1 MKKLILPCVIAIL
14 LAASWSGAEA
24 QIYSDADTMA
34 ILDSYGN
41 PGDTVG
47 VILHMAN
54 HTIDV
59 RAYLHRIVYDETL
72 LEPLMVTDTIMSTEC
87 LDRGCQIDAEA
98 SALEP
103 GVVRILAVSWEGN
116 YIPMGSGPVLQLNF
130 IVKPTA
136 PPGTITILQFQ
147 DEIPPR
153 DNNWTDPMGELILV
167 PQLLP
172 GNFSILGGGL
182 NAPPV
187 ISFIGDQDV
196 AEGQL
201 LEFSVT
207 AHDPDADPITLTAVN
222 LPDNAS
228 FPTVQGDS
236 VVTGSFSFRPDFD
249 QGPDT
254 IVVTF
259 RATDNSNNV
268 TDRPVQI
275 VVLDQPNDFLTII
288 SDQGGIPGA
297 VERPVDIVLFNTI
310 PVFGAQFEILYDPVQ
325 IQIPEVYSTERC
337 YDMWFSYNEPDPG
350 RLVIL
355 IFSVGLD
362 SISSGSGPLAQLIV
376 DANPFAAF
384 GPTEL
389 ILNGAIEVI
398 DSTGTSKPLITE
410 DGFFTID
417 QYGDANLDG
426 IVNVGD
432 CITIVAYLIGR
443 GTLDERQHDAA
454 DIDSTGRV
462 DIGDLQQLINMI
474 LEIDI
479 PPLSYPGDLPVI
491 VELLKDDISR
501 SGSQLTIPLR
511 ADISSEA
518 SAVQFEL
525 AFDADKL
532 GEIEIVKGDMVSDM
546 TLDYTIADGSI
557 KGIIFHLG
565 GNSFG
570 PAAGQLVEFK
580 FDDRGDFDASSDIEL
595 TDFLIVNPA
604 ADFMPVDIKGQ
615 LPKSFSLAQNY
626 PNPFNAGTNISF
638 NLPSAGYVELSVYDI
653 LGRRVTFLLDGFLPA
668 GNHSA
673 TWNGRSGTGES
684 MATGVYFYRL
694 KAEGFDETKKMLLV
708 K

>member
-1 MKKLILPCVIAIL
+1 MKRLILPCVIAIF

-59 RAYLHRIVYDETL
+59 VGYLHRIVYDETL
-72 LEPLMVTDTIMSTEC
+72 LEPVMITDTLMSAEC
-87 LDRGCQIDAEA
+87 LDRGCQLEA
-98 SALEP
+98 SAVALVP
-103 GVVRILAVSWEGN
+103 GVVRILAFSLEY

-130 IVKPTA
+130 VVKPTA
-136 PPGTITILQFQ
+136 PPGTITILEFV
-147 DEIPPR
+147 DEFPPT
-153 DNNWTDPMGELILV
+153 DNNWVDRSGGILV
-167 PQLLP
+167 PQLLA
-172 GNFSILGGGL
+172 GNFSILGGGI
-182 NAPPV
+182 NQPPV
-187 ISFIGDQDV
+187 INFIGDQEV

-201 LEFSVT
+201 LQFSVT
-207 AHDPDADPITLTAVN
+207 AHDPDADPITLTAVD

-228 FPTVQGDS
+228 FPAVQGDS
-236 VVTGSFSFRPDFD
+236 LVTGTFSFRPDFD

-254 IVVTF
+254 FVVTF
-259 RATDNSNNV
+259 RATDNSNNI
-268 TDRPVQI
+268 TDRQVQI
-275 VVLDQPNDFLTII
+275 VVLDQPNDFLSVV

-297 VERPVDIVLFNTI
+297 TERPVDILLFNTI
-310 PVFGAQFEILYDPVQ
+310 PVYGVQFEILYDPVQ

-350 RLVIL
+350 RIIII

-362 SISSGSGPLAQLIV
+362 SISSGAGPLAQLIV
-376 DANPFAAF
+376 DANPFAEF

-389 ILNGAIEVI
+389 ILAEAIEVI
-398 DSTGTSKPLITE
+398 DTTGTSKPLITE

-426 IVNVGD
+426 NVNVGD
-432 CITIVAYLIGR
+432 CITIVAYIIGR
-443 GTLDERQHDAA
+443 GTLNERQHDAA
-454 DIDSTGRV
+454 DMDGSDRV

-479 PPLSYPGDLPVI
+479 PPFSYPGDLPVI
-491 VELLKDDISR
+491 VELLRDDISR

-511 ADISSEA
+511 ADIPSEA

-546 TLDYTIADGSI
+546 ALDYTIADGSI
-557 KGIIFHLG
+557 KGVIFHLG

-580 FDDRGDFDASSDIEL
+580 FDDRGDFDSSSDIDL
-595 TDFLIVNPA
+595 IDFLIVNPA

-638 NLPSAGYVELSVYDI
+638 SLPSAGYVELSVYDI
-653 LGRRVTFLLDGFLPA
+653 LGRKVRILLDSFLPA

-684 MATGVYFYRL
+684 MATGIYFYRL